1 MSEPHRSRKAS
12 RQKRRKRTTITSVL
26 GELMLTAGVVVLM
39 FVAWQMWLGDMIQG
53 AQSNQAGAATID
65 EWAHLPDDAIAPPVL
80 VEPDDGTPA
89 YYQAPVMQK
98 PGSGEKFGVLRIP
111 RLGDNYSW
119 NLNGGVETWESLNV
133 NAVGHYPST
142 QMPGETG
149 NFAVAGH
156 RGSHGGAFMNLP
168 GMRAGDAVV
177 VETLDGWYTYRFRN
191 LEYVPPTAGEVLAP
205 LPHEPDRVG
214 IGQYLTMTTC
224 SPRYGWDERAI
235 GYAEFEYFTPRSV
248 GEPASL
254 DPVTVAVG
262 F

>member
-1 MSEPHRSRKAS
+1 MTEPHPSRKA
-12 RQKRRKRTTITSVL
+12 RRRKRRPRATVTSVL

-39 FVAWQMWLGDMIQG
+39 FVAWQMWIGDMIQA
-53 AQSNQAGAATID
+53 AQSNQAGAATSQ
-65 EWAHLPDDAIAPPVL
+65 EWADLPADAIAPPKL
-80 VEPDDGTPA
+80 VQPDDGTAA
-89 YYQAPVMQK
+89 YYEPPVMAQ
-98 PGSGEKFGVLRIP
+98 PASGEKFAVLRIP
-111 RLGDNYSW
+111 RLGDNYFW
-119 NLNGGVETWESLNV
+119 DLRGGVQTWESLNV
-133 NAVGHYPST
+133 GAVGHYPTT
-142 QMPGETG
+142 QMPGDVG

-177 VETLDGWYTYRFRN
+177 VETADGWYTYRFRN
-191 LEYVPPTAGEVLAP
+191 LEYVEPTASEVLAP
-205 LPHEPDRVG
+205 VPHEIDRVG

>member
-1 MSEPHRSRKAS
+1 MSEPHPNRRA
-12 RQKRRKRTTITSVL
+12 RRRKPRRRATVTSVL
-26 GELMLTAGVVVLM
+26 GEIMLTAGVVVLM
-39 FVAWQMWLGDMIQG
+39 FVAWQMWIGDMIQG
-53 AQSNQAGAATID
+53 AQSNQAGAATVE
-65 EWAHLPDDAIAPPVL
+65 EWADLPDDAIAPPKL
-80 VEPDDGTPA
+80 VQPEDGTPA
-89 YYQAPVMQK
+89 YYEPPVMA
-98 PGSGEKFGVLRIP
+98 PAASGETFAVLRIP
-111 RLGDNYSW
+111 RLGDNYFW
-119 NLNGGVETWESLNV
+119 DINGGVQTWESLNV
-133 NAVGHYPST
+133 GAVGHYPAT
-142 QMPGETG
+142 QMPGEVG

-177 VETLDGWYTYRFRN
+177 VETPDGWYTYRFRN
-191 LEYVPPTAGEVLAP
+191 LEYVAPTAGDVLAP
-205 LPHEPDRVG
+205 VPHEASRIG